1 MPDRSAQLIR
11 PGPSAAFNESQH
23 PGLQAQRLH
32 EDNFVALVAR
42 EPFLGLLDLD
52 KPAEGW
58 PAGRGPGSRVEVEV
72 GHTGPAAV
80 RVSGVPFDQL
90 TKPVGAEIRRE
101 GFEDRRAG
109 QAQVLL
115 FHRVMVTFDV
125 ALEVL
130 LRHGFDLL
138 QGIPKREGHR
148 APEGRAEARTGKGVP
163 LHLALSPAPEDH
175 GFRRCA
181 LLARTL
187 RR

>member
-1 MPDRSAQLIR
+1 MPDRYAQLIR

-58 PAGRGPGSRVEVEV
+58 PAGRGPGSRVEGEV

-90 TKPVGAEIRRE
+90 TKSVGAEIRRE

-125 ALEVL
+125 AL
-130 LRHGFDLL
+130 GTS
-138 QGIPKREGHR
+138 
-148 APEGRAEARTGKGVP
+148 AP
-163 LHLALSPAPEDH
+163 PAPASSTT
-175 GFRRCA
+175 CA
-181 LLARTL
+181 PCCTTNSSAARSPVQNL
-187 RR
+187 RMGS